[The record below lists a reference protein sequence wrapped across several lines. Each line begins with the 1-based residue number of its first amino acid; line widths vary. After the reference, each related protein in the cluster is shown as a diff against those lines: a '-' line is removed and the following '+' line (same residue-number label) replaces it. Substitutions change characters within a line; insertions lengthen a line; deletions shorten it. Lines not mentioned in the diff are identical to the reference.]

1 MENFRIL
8 NNIEDAIFLLDSSN
22 QLIFQ
27 NVASRK
33 IFGRLQNF
41 ERIKKYFNFDVCV
54 LNPDDISK
62 ITPIDVMMDSPENF
76 YTYTTFQNSKDEYL
90 HFSISTINRKNLKF
104 VIFKEHT
111 SIEQFQKTTNNYEDL
126 NAKYNKLLEESKEYL
141 KLKESAQEQAL
152 KMALLN
158 KIFFAIRESK
168 GLDELINLTISEV
181 NNLLGSFKTYYAK
194 KKQSKFQIVDV
205 VPNGKSILQ
214 NVEFEEAIQKRI
226 QKKEIVISPCIR
238 ECKGS
243 LETYSKNTKRII
255 IPVFDKNKML
265 GVIVTFTSQKIDFNS
280 NLEILEAIATQL
292 AVSSIQTSLFEEI
305 SKKNQKLENTLN
317 ELKETQLHLINSEK
331 MASLGQLVAGIA
343 HEINTPLASVN
354 SNNTLLSKIISKHS
368 SIDGDLLETV
378 KNINDIDAEAIKRIS
393 NIVKSLKKFVRLD
406 EAELQ
411 EVDINAELDLTLQLI
426 SHETKN
432 RIQIIKNYS
441 KLPKISCYV
450 NILNQVFM
458 NILINACHSIPQDKN
473 GIIELSTYIKGNYLY
488 VSIKDNG
495 SGMSKEV
502 QKQIF
507 VPGFTTKNI
516 GVGTGLGL
524 AISEKIIQK
533 HKGTITFS
541 SVEGE
546 GTEFVIKIPVS
557 ASDN

>member
-1 MENFRIL
+1 MENFKIL
-8 NNIEDAIFLLDSSN
+8 NNIEDAIFLLDSNN
-22 QLIFQ
+22 QFVFQ

-33 IFGRLQNF
+33 LFGKLQNF
-41 ERIKKYFNFDVCV
+41 EKLKKYFNFDVCV

-62 ITPIDVMMDSPENF
+62 NTPIDVMMNSPENF
-76 YTYTTFQNSKDEYL
+76 YAYTTFQNSKDEYIN
-90 HFSISTINRKNLKF
+90 FSISTINRKNLKF

-111 SIEQFQKTTNNYEDL
+111 SIEKFQKTANDYEELNY
-126 NAKYNKLLEESKEYL
+126 KYNKLVEENKEYL

-158 KIFFAIRESK
+158 KIFLAIRESK
-168 GLDELINLTISEV
+168 GLDKLTNLTISEV
-181 NNLLGSFKTYYAK
+181 NNLLGSFKTYYAR
-194 KKQSKFQIVDV
+194 KKQSKFQVVDV
-205 VPNGKSILQ
+205 VPNGKSDRET
-214 NVEFEEAIQKRI
+214 VEFEESILKRI
-226 QKKEIVISPCIR
+226 QRKEIVISNCIK
-238 ECKGS
+238 ECKDAK
-243 LETYSKNTKRII
+243 ETFSKNTKRLI

-265 GVIVTFTSQKIDFNS
+265 GIIVTFTAQKI
-280 NLEILEAIATQL
+280 NLEANFEILEAIATQL
-292 AVSSIQTSLFEEI
+292 AVSSMQTLLFDEI
-305 SKKNQKLENTLN
+305 SKKNEKLEKTLN

-354 SNNTLLSKIISKHS
+354 SNNTLLSKVISKNN
-368 SIDGDLLETV
+368 IIEGDLLQTI
-378 KNINDIDAEAIKRIS
+378 KNINEIDTEAIKRIT

-411 EVDINAELDLTLQLI
+411 EADINSELDLTLQLV

-432 RIQIIKNYS
+432 RIEIVKKYS
-441 KLPKISCYV
+441 KIPLIPCYV
-450 NILNQVFM
+450 NMLNQVFM
-458 NILINACHSIPQDKN
+458 NIIINACHSIPSNKH
-473 GIIELSTYIKGNYLY
+473 GIIEISTSINDGFLL

-507 VPGFTTKNI
+507 MPGFTTKNV

-533 HKGTITFS
+533 HKGSITFFS
-541 SVEGE
+541 KEGE
-546 GTEFVIKIPVS
+546 GTEFVIKIPVTANS
-557 ASDN
+557 

>member
-41 ERIKKYFNFDVCV
+41 EKIKKYFNFDVCV

-90 HFSISTINRKNLKF
+90 HFSISSINRKNLKF

-111 SIEQFQKTTNNYEDL
+111 SIEQFQKTTTNYEDL

-194 KKQSKFQIVDV
+194 KKQSKFQVVDV
-205 VPNGKSILQ
+205 VPNGKSVLQ
-214 NVEFEEAIQKRI
+214 NVEFEEEILKRI

-238 ECKGS
+238 ECKKS

-368 SIDGDLLETV
+368 TIDGDLLETV

-432 RIQIIKNYS
+432 RIEVVKNYS

-458 NILINACHSIPQDKN
+458 NILINACHSIPQDKK
-473 GIIELSTYIKGNYLY
+473 GIIELSTYIRGSYLY

-495 SGMSKEV
+495 SGMPKEV

-557 ASDN
+557 ASDS

>member
-8 NNIEDAIFLLDSSN
+8 NNIEDAIFLLDSNN

-27 NVASRK
+27 NVASKK

-41 ERIKKYFNFDVCV
+41 EKIKKYFNFDVCV

-76 YTYTTFQNSKDEYL
+76 YAYTTFQNSKDEYL

-111 SIEQFQKTTNNYEDL
+111 SAEQFQKTTSSYEEL
-126 NAKYNKLLEESKEYL
+126 NAKYNKLLDESKEYL
-141 KLKESAQEQAL
+141 KLKECAQEQAL

-168 GLDELINLTISEV
+168 GLDELIKLTISEV

-194 KKQSKFQIVDV
+194 KKQSKFQIVDS
-205 VPNGKSILQ
+205 VPNGKTVQL
-214 NVEFEEAIQKRI
+214 NVEFEEAILKKI

-238 ECKGS
+238 ECKDS
-243 LETYSKNTKRII
+243 IETYSKNTKRII

-265 GVIVTFTSQKIDFNS
+265 GVIVTFTAQKIDFES
-280 NLEILEAIATQL
+280 NFEILEAIATQL

-368 SIDGDLLETV
+368 KIDGDLLETV

-406 EAELQ
+406 EADLQ
-411 EVDINAELDLTLQLI
+411 EADINAELDLTLQLI

-432 RIQIIKNYS
+432 RIQIVKNYS
-441 KLPKISCYV
+441 KLPHISCYV
-450 NILNQVFM
+450 NMLNQVFM
-458 NILINACHSIPQDKN
+458 NILINACHSILQDKQ
-473 GIIELSTYIKGNYLY
+473 GIIEISTNIKGNYLY

-507 VPGFTTKNI
+507 VPGFTTKNV

-541 SVEGE
+541 SEEGE
-546 GTEFVIKIPVS
+546 GTEFLIKIPVS
-557 ASDN
+557 V

>member
-8 NNIEDAIFLLDSSN
+8 NNIEDAIFLLDSNN

-33 IFGRLQNF
+33 FFGRMQNF
-41 ERIKKYFNFDVCV
+41 EKIKKYFNFDVCV
-54 LNPDDISK
+54 LNPEDISK
-62 ITPIDVMMDSPENF
+62 ITPIDVMMESPENF
-76 YTYTTFQNSKDEYL
+76 YAYTTFQNSKDEYL
-90 HFSISTINRKNLKF
+90 HFSISTINRKDLKF

-111 SIEQFQKTTNNYEDL
+111 SAEQYQKTANDYEEL
-126 NAKYNKLLEESKEYL
+126 NTKYNKLYNESKEYL

-158 KIFFAIRESK
+158 KIFLAIRESK
-168 GLDELINLTISEV
+168 GLDELINLTISEI

-194 KKQSKFQIVDV
+194 KKQSRFQIVDV
-205 VPNGKSILQ
+205 VPNSSSLQ
-214 NVEFEEAIQKRI
+214 PNVEFEDSILRRI

-238 ECKGS
+238 ECRKS
-243 LETYSKNTKRII
+243 NETFSKNTKRII

-265 GVIVTFTSQKIDFNS
+265 GVIVTFTAQKSDFES
-280 NLEILEAIATQL
+280 NFEILEAIATQL
-292 AVSSIQTSLFEEI
+292 AVSSMQALLFEEI
-305 SKKNQKLENTLN
+305 SKKNQKLETTLN

-354 SNNTLLSKIISKHS
+354 SNNTLLSKVISKHNK
-368 SIDGDLLETV
+368 IDGDLLDTV

-411 EVDINAELDLTLQLI
+411 EADINAELDLTLQLI

-432 RIQIIKNYS
+432 RIQIVKNYS
-441 KLPKISCYV
+441 KLPRINCYV
-450 NILNQVFM
+450 NMLNQVFM
-458 NILINACHSIPQDKN
+458 NILINACHSISPDKQ
-473 GIIELSTYIKGNYLY
+473 GIIEISTRIKDNHLY

-507 VPGFTTKNI
+507 VPGYTTKNI

-524 AISEKIIQK
+524 AISEKIVQR
-533 HKGTITFS
+533 HKGTITFATK
-541 SVEGE
+541 EGE
-546 GTEFVIKIPVS
+546 GTEFLIKIPVAVS
-557 ASDN
+557 NC